1 MADTAKDTFL
11 SRNEKQFLT
20 TEFGVKETLVSVKN
34 NITYILQ
41 DLVLQPPH
49 IELILPRV
57 SRDILR
63 TPQFT
68 V

>member
-11 SRNEKQFLT
+11 SLNEKQFLT

-41 DLVLQPPH
+41 DFVLQPPH
-49 IELILPRV
+49 TELILPRV